1 MDFRTIKEEYNSIYT
16 SQPQVL
22 SEEVELIDEEAELDA
37 IVDADIM
44 EGVVLELIEEGFD
57 GEELLEAYL
66 QLVDE
71 RINLDEVD
79 RSAAADRLARMK
91 YSKGIQKAKERKEKV
106 KGAINRIKGA
116 IKSAPEKAKRAVNKA
131 KGAVAMGAL
140 KATGT
145 KLKDKRGKDL
155 SYSATHTQH
164 KSVRDKAKAALKDRA
179 KSAAKGAA
187 QVAKKTAKSA
197 AVGAAAAGI
206 KASKAAKEA
215 PGRARDAA
223 GKAKEDAKA
232 SVKDKL
238 RKVKAGVKKLVG
250 KAARGVEAGAK
261 KVAGGADRVA
271 KRMGEETSYD
281 IVLEYLYVEGY
292 VDTLEE
298 AEEIMVLLDREE
310 IDTITECY

>member
-44 EGVVLELIEEGFD
+44 EGVVLELIEEGYD

-79 RSAAADRLARMK
+79 RAAAADRLARMK

-106 KGAINRIKGA
+106 KGAIDRVKGA
-116 IKSAPEKAKRAVNKA
+116 IKSAPERARRAVNKA

-145 KLKDKRGKDL
+145 KLKDKRGRDL

-164 KSVRDKAKAALKDRA
+164 KSVRDKAKEALKDRA
-179 KSAAKGAA
+179 KTAAKDAVRTA
-187 QVAKKTAKSA
+187 RSTAKAA
-197 AVGAAAAGI
+197 AVGATAAGI

-232 SVKDKL
+232 SVKAKL
-238 RKVKAGVKKLVG
+238 DKVKAGVKKLVG
-250 KAARGVEAGAK
+250 KGARSVSRGARN
-261 KVAGGADRVA
+261 VAR
-271 KRMGEETSYD
+271 RMGEETSYD

>member
-16 SQPQVL
+16 SKPQVL

-44 EGVVLELIEEGFD
+44 EGVVLELIEEGYD

-106 KGAINRIKGA
+106 KGAIDRIKGA

-145 KLKDKRGKDL
+145 KLKDKRGRDL

-164 KSVRDKAKAALKDRA
+164 KSVRDKAKEALKDRA
-179 KSAAKGAA
+179 KSAAKGAVRTA
-187 QVAKKTAKSA
+187 RSTAKAA
-197 AVGAAAAGI
+197 AVGATAAGI
-206 KASKAAKEA
+206 KAAKAAKEA

-232 SVKDKL
+232 SIKDKYK
-238 RKVKAGVKKLVG
+238 KVKAGVKKLVG
-250 KAARGVEAGAK
+250 GAARSVSRGARN
-261 KVAGGADRVA
+261 VAR
-271 KRMGEETSYD
+271 RMGEETSYD

-292 VDTLEE
+292 ADTLEE